1 MMDAAIRAMVASGP
15 TLISRTPHERIAQ
28 QGADRGVET
37 DDRVEATQ
45 LRIGE
50 GLWHQQGPDGQAGQ
64 RIDRQPRTVV
74 PLDGTDRRGS
84 AGGGS
89 LRRSSWL
96 DPQVPWSCG
105 RVHRSGPARVL
116 STHLLIEEI
125 AERFHV
131 SRHTVKSQ
139 VVSIYSKLGV
149 SSRGEAVDQAIEIG
163 LLEPFPGLR
172 LTVRTSLD

>member
-1 MMDAAIRAMVASGP
+1 
-15 TLISRTPHERIAQ
+15 
-28 QGADRGVET
+28 
-37 DDRVEATQ
+37 
-45 LRIGE
+45 
-50 GLWHQQGPDGQAGQ
+50 
-64 RIDRQPRTVV
+64 
-74 PLDGTDRRGS
+74 
-84 AGGGS
+84 
-89 LRRSSWL
+89 
-96 DPQVPWSCG
+96 
-105 RVHRSGPARVL
+105 VL
-116 STHLLIEEI
+116 STHLLIQEI